1 MTTTISPSRKAN
13 AAARPARQP
22 LWDRLVRLQ
31 RRVPIV
37 QLALLVLVSAF
48 GLVTLPG
55 FGSWMSIKS
64 ILILGALVGMAALG
78 QSIVVLIGGIDLGVA
93 GYIVAGALMVTQF
106 ATLNNVPFGVAF
118 LLATAGAAVL
128 GGTVGYLCHRFRIHS
143 IIVTFA
149 MGSVALGLAQLQVAG
164 AYGGGAPVWLTQ
176 ITSPV
181 MGTLGLPI
189 PPLVV
194 VWAVVTVLAALFLHR
209 TAAGRRLL
217 ATGANPRAAELVHIR
232 TRKVWVLAFAFSA
245 VASVVAG
252 VFLAGFAGNVD
263 VTMGNPYLFESLAAV
278 IIGGTVF
285 GGPGDYTRTVVGVL
299 LLTVLTTVLVG
310 QGLTGA
316 DKQILYGL
324 IILAAMAVYGRERRL
339 RDQV

>member
-1 MTTTISPSRKAN
+1 M
-13 AAARPARQP
+13 
-22 LWDRLVRLQ
+22 
-31 RRVPIV
+31 
-37 QLALLVLVSAF
+37 QLGLLALVSAF
-48 GLVTLPG
+48 GVVTLPG

-64 ILILGALVGMAALG
+64 ILILSALVGMAALG

-106 ATLNNVPFGVAF
+106 ATLEQRALRRGPPDGHGRRGSA
-118 LLATAGAAVL
+118 
-128 GGTVGYLCHRFRIHS
+128 RRSRRIPLPPVQDPL

-164 AYGGGAPVWLTQ
+164 AYGGGAPAWLTQ
-176 ITSPV
+176 MTSPV

-189 PPLVV
+189 PPLVLGGCRHRPGG
-194 VWAVVTVLAALFLHR
+194 AVPAPDR
-209 TAAGRRLL
+209 GRRRLL
-217 ATGANPRAAELVHIR
+217 ATGAIWAAELVHIR
-232 TRKVWVLAFAFSA
+232 TRRVWVLAFAFSA

-285 GGPGDYTRTVVGVL
+285 GGPGDYTRTAAGAAADRADHRPRG
-299 LLTVLTTVLVG
+299 TGPDRGG
-310 QGLTGA
+310 QADPLRADHPGRHGRRRPGA
-316 DKQILYGL
+316 P
-324 IILAAMAVYGRERRL
+324 AP
-339 RDQV
+339 